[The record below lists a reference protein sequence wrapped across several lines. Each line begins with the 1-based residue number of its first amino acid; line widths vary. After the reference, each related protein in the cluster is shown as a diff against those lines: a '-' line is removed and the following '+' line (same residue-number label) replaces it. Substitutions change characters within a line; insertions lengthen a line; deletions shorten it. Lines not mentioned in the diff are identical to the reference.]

1 MNKTLEKNNYIVI
14 DKFITE
20 EEAKNLYD
28 KFKDNIKNNPELF
41 IDGDNQCPLSKSIYN
56 YRWFLD
62 LLANKCSLVSE
73 LIEEPVLPTYTYARL
88 YSENEI
94 LAPHTDRNSCE
105 VSVTLNLGGDQDWP
119 IYIKNPE
126 GETKEVILKPGQAM
140 IYLGMIA
147 THWRKS
153 FDGTECGQVFLH
165 YVKLNGD
172 NWIYCFDH
180 NPQSQQPIQQ
190 QIQQQMQQQM
200 Q

>member
-1 MNKTLEKNNYIVI
+1 MNNTLEKNNYMVI
-14 DKFITE
+14 DNFITTQ
-20 EEAKNLYD
+20 EAENLYA
-28 KFKDNIKNNPELF
+28 KFKSDIENHPELF
-41 IDGDNQCPLSKSIYN
+41 IKDDQCPSSLAIYN
-56 YRWFLD
+56 YRWFID
-62 LLANKCSLVSE
+62 LLANKCSFMSE
-73 LIEEPVLPTYTYARL
+73 LVEEPMLPTYTYARL
-88 YSENEI
+88 YAKDEI

-119 IYIKNPE
+119 IYIKNPQ

-172 NWIYCFDH
+172 NWNYCFDY
-180 NPQSQQPIQQ
+180 NPQA
-190 QIQQQMQQQM
+190 QQMQQQIR
-200 Q
+200 